1 MEHTGVLVRVGLR
14 GVEWVRIGL
23 NIRMNEKEK
32 ASKRLWRRLECCWS
46 PQILEVS
53 ALWKTAIKKEKRME

>member
-1 MEHTGVLVRVGLR
+1 MGED
-14 GVEWVRIGL
+14 RIEF
-23 NIRMNEKEK
+23 RMNEKEK
-32 ASKRLWRRLECCWS
+32 ASKWLWGCLECCWS